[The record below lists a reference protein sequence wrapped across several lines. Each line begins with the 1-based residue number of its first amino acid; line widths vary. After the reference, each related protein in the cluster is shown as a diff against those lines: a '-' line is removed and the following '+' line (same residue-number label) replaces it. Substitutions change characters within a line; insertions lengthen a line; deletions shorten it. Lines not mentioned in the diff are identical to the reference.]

1 MEGIKYDF
9 EIVSIGDGFLFGMT
23 YYSKDDVMEED
34 WDELNIYLGIMKL
47 KWRWF

>member
-23 YYSKDDVMEED
+23 YYSKDDVMDED
-34 WDELNIYLGIMKL
+34 WAELNLYLGFVRL
-47 KWRWF
+47 TWRKF

>member
-1 MEGIKYDF
+1 MEGLKYDV
-9 EIVSIGDGFLFGMT
+9 EVVAIGDGFLVGMT

-34 WDELNIYLGIMKL
+34 WAELNLYLAIVKI